1 MVFPPTSPQVEPH
14 PVFSSVN
21 FVAERLDE
29 VALRYDLKLHS
40 NYLLFCSTRIEYTPY
55 ATICILHTLL
65 LHERNRMSR
74 TVLYAR
80 VSTAEQRIAHQRI
93 QAESAGFSIDDV
105 VEDEGISGVQVPL
118 AERDGGKRLFDL
130 LRDGD
135 VLVCRWIDRLGRN
148 YDDIQ
153 KNILLFLDRGVT
165 IKTVINGMAF
175 DAKPQDAMGKAVRDA
190 VLSFMS
196 TMAEAQAAAMKEA
209 QAAGIAHARETAPAK
224 YRGRKPS
231 FTAEQLTHIEQLSQQ
246 GVGNNEIARQVGL
259 SKFAV
264 SRVLKDIVA
273 AQMKLGR
280 WE

>member
-1 MVFPPTSPQVEPH
+1 MITQTCIAV
-14 PVFSSVN
+14 
-21 FVAERLDE
+21 
-29 VALRYDLKLHS
+29 
-40 NYLLFCSTRIEYTPY
+40 
-55 ATICILHTLL
+55 TIIQPDQ
-65 LHERNRMSR
+65 MSR

-80 VSTAEQRIAHQRI
+80 VSTAEQTIAHQQI
-93 QAESAGFSIDDV
+93 QAESAGFVIDDV
-105 VEDEGISGVQVPL
+105 IEDEGISGVQVPL

-135 VLVCRWIDRLGRN
+135 VLVCRWVDRLGRN

-153 KNILLFLDRGVT
+153 RNIRLFLDRGVT
-165 IKTVINGMAF
+165 IKTVINGMTF

-190 VLSFMS
+190 MLSFMS
-196 TMAEAQAAAMKEA
+196 AMAEAQAAAMKEA
-209 QAAGIAHARETAPAK
+209 QAVGIAHARETAPTK

-264 SRVLKDIVA
+264 SRILKDIVA
-273 AQMKLGR
+273 AQVKLRR
-280 WE
+280 WELR